1 MSIASRLKTAR
12 KAAGLTQEQ
21 LAQAT
26 AVTQGAIQKVENGKS
41 RRPRKLK
48 KIADVL
54 GVSPSW
60 LLLGEEEGS
69 FPLSD
74 EEKALLMRFRQ
85 LDPEDKMIL
94 ISLVDKL
101 VRNE

>member
-12 KAAGLTQEQ
+12 KAAGLTQKQ

-26 AVTQGAIQKVENGKS
+26 GLTQGAIEKVENGKN

-60 LLLGEEEGS
+60 LLLGEEGD

-74 EEKALLMRFRQ
+74 EEKALLMRLRQ
-85 LDPEDKMIL
+85 LDPEDKTIL
-94 ISLVDKL
+94 ISLIEKL
-101 VRNE
+101 VRNG

>member
-12 KAAGLTQEQ
+12 KAAGLTQKQ

-26 AVTQGAIQKVENGKS
+26 GLTQGAIEKVENGKN

-54 GVSPSW
+54 GVPPSW
-60 LLLGEEEGS
+60 LLLGEEGD

-74 EEKALLMRFRQ
+74 EEKALLMRLRQ
-85 LDPEDKMIL
+85 LDPEDKTIL
-94 ISLVDKL
+94 ISLIEKL
-101 VRNE
+101 VRNG